1 MEYINKMKN
10 ILVTGLAALVLGSAG
25 GCTNTEDNIPVGLRD
40 QGGAVTS
47 MASLAIDDYQKGKN
61 SRIDEICNN
70 KGEKY
75 IFENGKWLDTEESC
89 TELSSATGP
98 SDINKIF
105 EKINQEKPQLPK
117 IKIYQRGKL
126 VKQTK
131 GNIMEEFEYSTKE
144 RTITKKVTDYDKN
157 TVDEETCYFGP
168 GATVIKCG
176 KKTKSADGQVVE
188 TYEDWKSESLVFGGW
203 NSWLRELWNERKPG
217 VHQLL

>member
-1 MEYINKMKN
+1 MEYIGKMKN
-10 ILVTGLAALVLGSAG
+10 ILVTGLAALVLGSSG
-25 GCTNTEDNIPVGLRD
+25 GWANTEDNIPVGLRD